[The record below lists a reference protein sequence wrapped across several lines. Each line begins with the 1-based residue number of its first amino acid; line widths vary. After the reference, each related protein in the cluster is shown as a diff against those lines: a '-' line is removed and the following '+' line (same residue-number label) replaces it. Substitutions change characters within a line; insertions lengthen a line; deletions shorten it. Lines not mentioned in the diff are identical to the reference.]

1 MLAASVPLVRDGGVL
16 GVLTIMRS
24 DRARAFTELERDAL
38 AMLGAQSALAVAN
51 VFLHADVAEL
61 ALRDPLTGL
70 FNRRYLDPAMEQLF
84 ARRARVSVEERVPIA
99 AIMFDLDH
107 FSELNNLHG
116 HQVGDCVPMHRD
128 PQPLTG
134 LDAPQQGRRVV
145 AQHPL
150 GDLRSHR
157 ATV

>member
-70 FNRRYLDPAMEQLF
+70 FNRRYLDPAMEQLL
-84 ARRARVSVEERVPIA
+84 ARDAEDGGA
-99 AIMFDLDH
+99 AIAPERE
-107 FSELNNLHG
+107 SAEELLRAADVALYMAKRAG
-116 HQVGDCVPMHRD
+116 RD
-128 PQPLTG
+128 
-134 LDAPQQGRRVV
+134 RVC
-145 AQHPL
+145 A
-150 GDLRSHR
+150 
-157 ATV
+157 A